1 MFQKTKGIFSAIHN
15 DEKGSYFVEMALV
28 LIGVGLTVF
37 VAASGLSTNGI
48 VPKYNSITTEITNVA
63 VPDLT
68 P

>member
-1 MFQKTKGIFSAIHN
+1 MLRNAKAILTAIHK
-15 DEKGSYFVEMALV
+15 DQKGSYFVEMALV

-48 VPKYNSITTEITNVA
+48 VPKYNDISTQIQAVS

>member
-1 MFQKTKGIFSAIHN
+1 MFQKAKGILTAIHN

-37 VAASGLSTNGI
+37 VAASGLANNGI
-48 VPKYNSITTEITNVA
+48 VPKYTDIKTYISGIN
-63 VPDLT
+63 T

>member
-1 MFQKTKGIFSAIHN
+1 MFQKAKGILNAIHH
-15 DEKGSYFVEMALV
+15 DQEGSYFVEMALV

-48 VPKYNSITTEITNVA
+48 VPKYNSISTEIQAVT